1 MRRWRLQDV
10 CLAMVSIA
18 LAGLVGTAVA
28 GCQEQEFARGEAQAL
43 ADGPITIAA
52 IWPWESRG
60 MLLYGEGLQLA
71 LDEVNGAGGPLGRP
85 LVVLR
90 EDDHESVDR
99 GRVVA
104 QRLAQNH
111 DVIAVIGHMQS
122 YVSLPAAAIY
132 DLSGLVHV
140 APTATDPRLTQ
151 QGYGR
156 LFRITFTDRETGAQM
171 ADVAASRGYQR
182 LAIYYIR
189 NAYGRSLANAFEEQ
203 AIERGLVVADRQSYD
218 PDTTTGNRTL
228 TDILAAWRDLALDA
242 IFVAGEPRQAAT
254 MIEAARAGGIT
265 AVMLGGDALG
275 TIGFIERGGVA
286 VEGTIIATAFHPH
299 DQREEV
305 QRFASGF
312 RQQYGREPDASAALG
327 YDAVHLITHGI
338 EMARSAEPERVADA
352 LRTTRDWR
360 GVTGRVTFTDAGEL
374 VDRSLGMVVV
384 RNGSFD
390 WLGGTPASSTE
401 ND

>member
-1 MRRWRLQDV
+1 MKRWNLEPVRD
-10 CLAMVSIA
+10 AMVSIV
-18 LAGLVGTAVA
+18 LAGLLGTAVT
-28 GCQEQEFARGEAQAL
+28 GCQEQEFARGEEQAL
-43 ADGPITIAA
+43 AGGPITIAV

-71 LDEVNGAGGPLGRP
+71 LDEINGSGGLLGRP

-111 DVIAVIGHMQS
+111 DVIAVVGHLQS

-151 QGYGR
+151 QGYRR
-156 LFRITFTDRETGAQM
+156 LFRITFTDR
-171 ADVAASRGYQR
+171 
-182 LAIYYIR
+182 LAVYYIR

-228 TDILAAWRDLALDA
+228 ADILTAWQDLALDA
-242 IFVAGEPRQAAT
+242 VFVAGEPRQAAT
-254 MIEAARAGGIT
+254 MIEAARAKGIR

-275 TIGFIERGGVA
+275 TVGFIERGGEA

-305 QRFASGF
+305 QRFAAGF
-312 RQQYGREPDASAALG
+312 RQQYGLEPDASAALG
-327 YDAVHLITHGI
+327 YDAVHLIAHGI
-338 EMARSAEPERVADA
+338 ETARSAAPDRVADA
-352 LRTTRDWR
+352 LRATRDWR

-374 VDRSLGMVVV
+374 LDRSLGTVVV

-390 WLGGTPASSTE
+390 WLGGARANPTE